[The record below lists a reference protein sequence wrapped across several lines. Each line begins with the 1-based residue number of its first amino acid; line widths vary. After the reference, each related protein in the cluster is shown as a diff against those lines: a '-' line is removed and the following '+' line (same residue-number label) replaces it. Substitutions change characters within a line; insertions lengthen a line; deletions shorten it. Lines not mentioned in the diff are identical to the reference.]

1 MVPVRATVLVALT
14 CGAVYRFSRS
24 LQSPADVLISPILC
38 SHPPYPCECAIGT
51 IPDRLIDST
60 VDLMPTTAL
69 VPDGPRS
76 IMGVFMFITFAF
88 AAQAQPDFSGLW
100 QLNVEK
106 STLRAQVPKELLVKI
121 DHRDP
126 NLTQTMLIVAAD
138 GSEQQQTFTYET
150 NGYESRTKLALG
162 EGQSRA
168 HWNGSELVIDS
179 VLTTPSRTFHF
190 SDHWS
195 LSWDGQ
201 TLQMAHRDDDLAGQV
216 AVFEKASPTVA
227 ARFKP
232 Q

>member
-1 MVPVRATVLVALT
+1 MDDDVFLT
-14 CGAVYRFSRS
+14 
-24 LQSPADVLISPILC
+24 
-38 SHPPYPCECAIGT
+38 
-51 IPDRLIDST
+51 
-60 VDLMPTTAL
+60 TTK
-69 VPDGPRS
+69 S
-76 IMGVFMFITFAF
+76 IMRIGEFMLIAFAF
-88 AAQAQPDFSGLW
+88 AAQTQPNFSGLW
-100 QLNVEK
+100 QLNLEK
-106 STLRAQVPKELLVKI
+106 STFRGQSPKELLVKI

-150 NGYESRTKLALG
+150 DGRESRTKLTLG

-168 HWNGSELVIDS
+168 HWSGSELVVDS
-179 VLTTPSRTFHF
+179 VLTTPNRIFHF

-195 LSWDGQ
+195 LSSDGQ

-216 AVFEKASPTVA
+216 AVFEKAPAAVA